1 MILAECW
8 PPLDMGTG
16 QLGDMLGSAS
26 MAGNCNVDR
35 KITRTEG
42 PLNLPQIQRH
52 ILNYKRLCPTDSQL
66 LDWIEYHP
74 LADNLDPPDP
84 LSLCKSVKR
93 YLYHHH
99 ISLKILFLEICPER
113 QIKKKK
119 KDLDFLLASFEFDH
133 SL

>member
-1 MILAECW
+1 MILAECCA
-8 PPLDMGTG
+8 PLDMGTG
-16 QLGDMLGSAS
+16 QLGDTLGAAS

-99 ISLKILFLEICPER
+99 ISLKILSFSRNLPR
-113 QIKKKK
+113 KANLKKKRSR
-119 KDLDFLLASFEFDH
+119 LFVSFL
-133 SL
+133 